1 MPLED
6 AYIRSDAVVAR
17 MIGGETLAI
26 PVRGGIGDL
35 ASIYRFNEVGTQIW
49 EALAKP
55 MTFEELISLIER
67 DYEANRKTVS
77 DDMALFLTEMRSASL
92 VTIANARRERDDAA
106 PKTDQSEGISS
117 SHLTAH
123 L

>member
-67 DYEANRKTVS
+67 DYEANRKTLS

-92 VTIANARRERDDAA
+92 VTIANARRERDDTA

>member
-6 AYIRSDAVVAR
+6 VYIRSDAVVAR

-55 MTFEELISLIER
+55 MTFEELIALIER
-67 DYEANRKTVS
+67 DYEANWKTVC

-92 VTIANARRERDDAA
+92 VTIANAKLESDDATS
-106 PKTDQSEGISS
+106 KTDHSDTTSS
-117 SHLTAH
+117 SLLTAH